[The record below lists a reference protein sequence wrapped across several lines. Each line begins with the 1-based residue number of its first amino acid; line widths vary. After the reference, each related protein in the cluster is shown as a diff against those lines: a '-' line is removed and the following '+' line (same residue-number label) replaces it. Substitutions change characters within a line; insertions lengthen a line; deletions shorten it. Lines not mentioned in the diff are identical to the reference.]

1 MDIITI
7 CNLKKYYGSGER
19 IVRALDGVN
28 LTVAQG
34 EFIAIVGASGCG
46 KTTLLNMMGGLDR
59 PASGE
64 VIVDGVNLASLKEAQ
79 LAVFRRKKA
88 GFIFQN
94 YNLVPTLTVEENIYF
109 PLDLDC
115 STPDR
120 KYLREIIELLGLQ
133 DKLDVFPEQL
143 SGGQKQRLA
152 LGRALIS
159 KPEIILLDEPFSSVD
174 AINRENLQNLI
185 LSLWEKYRFTFVLV
199 THSVSEAVY
208 LGGNIL
214 SLSKA
219 GERRN
224 SHYTLYENPYFAE
237 ENIRDK
243 KEYFELC
250 KIIHHSLQ
258 KPFAET
264 L

>member
-143 SGGQKQRLA
+143 SGGQKQRA
-152 LGRALIS
+152 AIARALAA
-159 KPEIILLDEPFSSVD
+159 KPSVILADEPTGNLDSKNGQNVAGLLKMTTEIWHRTLVMVTD
-174 AINRENLQNLI
+174 NQELAQMADRVIRMQDGRITEN
-185 LSLWEKYRFTFVLV
+185 
-199 THSVSEAVY
+199 
-208 LGGNIL
+208 
-214 SLSKA
+214 
-219 GERRN
+219 
-224 SHYTLYENPYFAE
+224 
-237 ENIRDK
+237 
-243 KEYFELC
+243 
-250 KIIHHSLQ
+250 
-258 KPFAET
+258 
-264 L
+264 

>member
-120 KYLREIIELLGLQ
+120 KYLREIIELQ
-133 DKLDVFPEQL
+133 DKLAVFPEQL
-143 SGGQKQRLA
+143 SGGQKQRA
-152 LGRALIS
+152 AIARALAA
-159 KPEIILLDEPFSSVD
+159 KPSVILADEPTG
-174 AINRENLQNLI
+174 NLDSKNGQNVAGLLKMTTEI
-185 LSLWEKYRFTFVLV
+185 WHRTLVMV
-199 THSVSEAVY
+199 THNQELAQMADRVIRMQD
-208 LGGNIL
+208 GRI
-214 SLSKA
+214 
-219 GERRN
+219 
-224 SHYTLYENPYFAE
+224 TEN
-237 ENIRDK
+237 
-243 KEYFELC
+243 
-250 KIIHHSLQ
+250 
-258 KPFAET
+258 
-264 L
+264 

>member
-88 GFIFQN
+88 GFIFQS

-143 SGGQKQRLA
+143 SGGQKQRA
-152 LGRALIS
+152 AIARALAA
-159 KPEIILLDEPFSSVD
+159 KPSVILADEPTG
-174 AINRENLQNLI
+174 NLDSKNGQNVAGLLKMTTEI
-185 LSLWEKYRFTFVLV
+185 WHRTLVMV
-199 THSVSEAVY
+199 THNQELAQMADRVIRMQD
-208 LGGNIL
+208 GRI
-214 SLSKA
+214 
-219 GERRN
+219 
-224 SHYTLYENPYFAE
+224 TEN
-237 ENIRDK
+237 
-243 KEYFELC
+243 
-250 KIIHHSLQ
+250 
-258 KPFAET
+258 
-264 L
+264 

>member
-19 IVRALDGVN
+19 IIRALDGVN

-143 SGGQKQRLA
+143 SGGQKQRA
-152 LGRALIS
+152 AIARALAA
-159 KPEIILLDEPFSSVD
+159 KPSVILADEPTG
-174 AINRENLQNLI
+174 NLDSKNGQNVAGLLKMTTEI
-185 LSLWEKYRFTFVLV
+185 WHRTLVMV
-199 THSVSEAVY
+199 THNPELAQMADRVIRMQD
-208 LGGNIL
+208 GRI
-214 SLSKA
+214 
-219 GERRN
+219 
-224 SHYTLYENPYFAE
+224 TEN
-237 ENIRDK
+237 
-243 KEYFELC
+243 
-250 KIIHHSLQ
+250 
-258 KPFAET
+258 
-264 L
+264 

>member
-133 DKLDVFPEQL
+133 DKLAVFPEQL
-143 SGGQKQRLA
+143 SGGQKQRA
-152 LGRALIS
+152 AIARALAA
-159 KPEIILLDEPFSSVD
+159 KPSVILADEPTG
-174 AINRENLQNLI
+174 NL
-185 LSLWEKYRFTFVLV
+185 
-199 THSVSEAVY
+199 
-208 LGGNIL
+208 
-214 SLSKA
+214 
-219 GERRN
+219 
-224 SHYTLYENPYFAE
+224 
-237 ENIRDK
+237 D
-243 KEYFELC
+243 
-250 KIIHHSLQ
+250 
-258 KPFAET
+258 
-264 L
+264 

>member
-109 PLDLDC
+109 PQDLDC

-133 DKLDVFPEQL
+133 DKLAVFPEQL
-143 SGGQKQRLA
+143 SGGQKQRA
-152 LGRALIS
+152 AIARALAA
-159 KPEIILLDEPFSSVD
+159 KPSVILADEPTGNLDSIHISAAFVPDFFCCFFRVSAFCHKRERHRKTAYLPVIFFMLMKVTKMYLFCTLSVTFLCYD
-174 AINRENLQNLI
+174 FFIRLKSPYRINGFYGAR
-185 LSLWEKYRFTFVLV
+185 
-199 THSVSEAVY
+199 
-208 LGGNIL
+208 
-214 SLSKA
+214 
-219 GERRN
+219 
-224 SHYTLYENPYFAE
+224 
-237 ENIRDK
+237 
-243 KEYFELC
+243 
-250 KIIHHSLQ
+250 
-258 KPFAET
+258 
-264 L
+264 

>member
-133 DKLDVFPEQL
+133 DKLAVFPEQL
-143 SGGQKQRLA
+143 SGGQKQRA
-152 LGRALIS
+152 AIARALAA
-159 KPEIILLDEPFSSVD
+159 KPSVILADEPTG
-174 AINRENLQNLI
+174 NLDSKTSDDVVGL
-185 LSLWEKYRFTFVLV
+185 LKV
-199 THSVSEAVY
+199 TGSQFRQTIVMITHNPDIAAQADRIIRIED
-208 LGGNIL
+208 GKI
-214 SLSKA
+214 A
-219 GERRN
+219 G
-224 SHYTLYENPYFAE
+224 
-237 ENIRDK
+237 
-243 KEYFELC
+243 
-250 KIIHHSLQ
+250 
-258 KPFAET
+258 
-264 L
+264 